1 MINKIFFDSDFV
13 EVTIDPKK
21 AQGKT
26 LADLCQEIEKKAQHA
41 AEQYIK
47 KAGCANESASCARFF
62 YPKKNWHQKTDHNI
76 N

>member
-1 MINKIFFDSDFV
+1 MINKIIFDSDFV

-41 AEQYIK
+41 AE
-47 KAGCANESASCARFF
+47 
-62 YPKKNWHQKTDHNI
+62 
-76 N
+76 

>member
-21 AQGKT
+21 ARGKT

-41 AEQYIK
+41 AE
-47 KAGCANESASCARFF
+47 
-62 YPKKNWHQKTDHNI
+62 
-76 N
+76 